1 MDMLFQSPRKQ
12 KFEHLLVAPDN
23 MSKRFE
29 EAIDNEI
36 KNARAG
42 KQAYII
48 AKMNSLLDE
57 NMIKKLYDASKAGVK
72 IQLIVRGIC
81 AIVPGITGLS
91 DNIRVISIIDRFLEH
106 ARVYIFANDGN
117 EKVFL
122 ASADWMSRNLF
133 NRIECGFPIY
143 DEGIKEE
150 LRAIIDIQLND
161 NTKARLIDSDFD
173 NKFVRNNGKPIRAQH
188 ALYDYLKQKYGV
200 SN

>member
-12 KFEHLLVAPDN
+12 KFEHILVAPDN
-23 MSKRFE
+23 MAKRFE

-36 KNARAG
+36 KNAKAG
-42 KQAYII
+42 KRAYII

-57 NMIKKLYDASKAGVK
+57 GMVKKLYDAGKAGVK
-72 IQLIVRGIC
+72 IDLIVRGIC
-81 AIVPGITGLS
+81 AIVPGIPGLS

-106 ARVYIFANDGN
+106 ARVYIFANNGD
-117 EKVFL
+117 EKMYL

-143 DEGIKEE
+143 DENIKEE
-150 LRAIIDIQLND
+150 LRTIIDIQLRD

-173 NKFVRNNGKPIRAQH
+173 NKFVRNNGQPIRAQY
-188 ALYDYLKQKYGV
+188 AIYEYLKNKYGV
-200 SN
+200 V